1 MYEQSAEEASINCN
15 FCCLIILRKTTL
27 LLCAQYSTSHTHYS
41 WKFTISPRVG
51 MSSASTI
58 FNIWA
63 FTIQH

>member
-15 FCCLIILRKTTL
+15 FCYLIILRKTTFIVRAVFNEPYTL
-27 LLCAQYSTSHTHYS
+27 S

>member
-15 FCCLIILRKTTL
+15 FCCYYFTKNNSFIVRAVFNEPYTL
-27 LLCAQYSTSHTHYS
+27 S
-41 WKFTISPRVG
+41 WKFTISPHVG

-58 FNIWA
+58 FSIWA